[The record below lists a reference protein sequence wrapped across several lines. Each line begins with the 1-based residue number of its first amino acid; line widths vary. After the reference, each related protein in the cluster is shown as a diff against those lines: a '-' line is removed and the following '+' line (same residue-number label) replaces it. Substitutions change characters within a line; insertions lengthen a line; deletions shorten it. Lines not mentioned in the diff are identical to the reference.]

1 MIVINAWMS
10 QEENEGVEEIGKTQ
24 RVVISWSTTTSSGT
38 RLITSMENVSSYKTM
53 MTLHNL

>member
-1 MIVINAWMS
+1 MS